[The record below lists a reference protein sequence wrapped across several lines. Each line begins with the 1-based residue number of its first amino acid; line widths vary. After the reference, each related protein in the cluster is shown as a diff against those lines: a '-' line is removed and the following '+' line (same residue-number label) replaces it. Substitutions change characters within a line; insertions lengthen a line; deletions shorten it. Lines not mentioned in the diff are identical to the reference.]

1 MAFWRREFRDLH
13 KRDDKLHDKFIFQCF
28 YVHFLHFLSDDVSL
42 SRAPS
47 LLTMWNPKELFALN
61 IFLLTQNFL
70 SVWLKLSNSANPKN
84 SSVGCFIGSF
94 KLNSS
99 ARSQSGERK
108 IVLCVLRRA
117 ERNATSEEKFALVK
131 STCRGK
137 NFRPNRM
144 KVFSRAEKKESRHRY
159 LFSPPRLVIRLI
171 GRASVA

>member
-1 MAFWRREFRDLH
+1 MLLCTLPALSFRWRLVISDF
-13 KRDDKLHDKFIFQCF
+13 
-28 YVHFLHFLSDDVSL
+28 VSPDDVESQKVL
-42 SRAPS
+42 
-47 LLTMWNPKELFALN
+47 ALN
-61 IFLLTQNFL
+61 TFLLTQNFL
-70 SVWLKLSNSANPKN
+70 SVRQKVPNSSNPKN

-137 NFRPNRM
+137 NFWPNRM
-144 KVFSRAEKKESRHRY
+144 KVFSRAENKNHDASVFIF
-159 LFSPPRLVIRLI
+159 LFRLVIRLI

>member
-108 IVLCVLRRA
+108 LFCVFCGVL
-117 ERNATSEEKFALVK
+117 NATPHQKKNSLWLNQHAEGKTFGQIEWKFSLGRRKKNHDIGIYFRLLV
-131 STCRGK
+131 SW
-137 NFRPNRM
+137 F
-144 KVFSRAEKKESRHRY
+144 A
-159 LFSPPRLVIRLI
+159 
-171 GRASVA
+171 